1 MNEMTTAL
9 VTALK
14 AVNHQVPC
22 IIDALVADTL
32 PAGKQREFGGLLIA
46 LGELLKEYADAAG
59 GAPIPP
65 RGPAM
70 PLK

>member
-1 MNEMTTAL
+1 MNDMTSAL

-22 IIDALVADTL
+22 IIEALVTDTL

-46 LGELLKEYADAAG
+46 LGELLQEYADAAG
-59 GAPIPP
+59 EPPIPR
-65 RGPAM
+65 RGSAI